1 MQALVIG
8 RLDLKIALGM
18 LADRADAG
26 CLGADMLPA
35 TEAADPH
42 RLAIVLFE
50 YLLILDVLA
59 QLLIALLMFRLDLS
73 HQLKMGGDFV
83 ETFLP
88 GHLGKLF
95 IHLGPLVVFPFGGI
109 LQIGLGIRHLAALD
123 VFIPLVG
130 VGVFIV
136 GGLFKD
142 GADLLIAVFFSLF
155 GIHLIFTPGL
165 GFAGKS
171 RQQVCIGFAVF
182 KLHIITYP
190 FLLRAC
196 KDAIFCGKID
206 GFSYTGY
213 NCQGKSFY
221 TGSPGDQK
229 KKEKESIMHQNT
241 TRRLT
246 YAALMLALGIL
257 IPMVFHTFQISGG
270 IFLPMHLP
278 ILLCGFLCG
287 PQFGALCGLVVPLVS
302 SLFTGMPPMYPTAV
316 AMALELLTYGL
327 VTGLL
332 RKKCNVYV
340 TLLVAMLAGRAVSGC
355 ANLVL
360 MGLAGNSYTLSA
372 FLTASF
378 VTALPG
384 IVIQIVVIPL
394 VIIVMKK
401 AGLTDLNE

>member
-1 MQALVIG
+1 
-8 RLDLKIALGM
+8 
-18 LADRADAG
+18 
-26 CLGADMLPA
+26 
-35 TEAADPH
+35 
-42 RLAIVLFE
+42 
-50 YLLILDVLA
+50 
-59 QLLIALLMFRLDLS
+59 
-73 HQLKMGGDFV
+73 
-83 ETFLP
+83 
-88 GHLGKLF
+88 
-95 IHLGPLVVFPFGGI
+95 
-109 LQIGLGIRHLAALD
+109 
-123 VFIPLVG
+123 
-130 VGVFIV
+130 
-136 GGLFKD
+136 
-142 GADLLIAVFFSLF
+142 
-155 GIHLIFTPGL
+155 
-165 GFAGKS
+165 
-171 RQQVCIGFAVF
+171 
-182 KLHIITYP
+182 
-190 FLLRAC
+190 
-196 KDAIFCGKID
+196 
-206 GFSYTGY
+206 
-213 NCQGKSFY
+213 
-221 TGSPGDQK
+221 
-229 KKEKESIMHQNT
+229 MHQNT

-340 TLLVAMLAGRAVSGC
+340 TLLIAMLAGRAVSGC

-384 IVIQIVVIPL
+384 IVIQIVVVPL